1 MFKLGITHTL
11 RERGISYTPFTY
23 LSVGILCSRLRSGFP
38 VAPPLSGFPTLP
50 PGWDW
55 ARADAPFTFVKG
67 ALSAL
72 GLAPP
77 FGEPCVRE
85 WAPQPRGP
93 RFALGGAG
101 GYVVLSY

>member
-1 MFKLGITHTL
+1 MCLF
-11 RERGISYTPFTY
+11 
-23 LSVGILCSRLRSGFP
+23 SRRSEGGY
-38 VAPPLSGFPTLP
+38 VDSSAETP

>member
-1 MFKLGITHTL
+1 MLKLGITHTL

-23 LSVGILCSRLRSGFP
+23 LSVGICAQGFVRVCP
-38 VAPPLSGFPTLP
+38 APPPLSGFPTLP

-85 WAPQPRGP
+85 WAPLPRGP